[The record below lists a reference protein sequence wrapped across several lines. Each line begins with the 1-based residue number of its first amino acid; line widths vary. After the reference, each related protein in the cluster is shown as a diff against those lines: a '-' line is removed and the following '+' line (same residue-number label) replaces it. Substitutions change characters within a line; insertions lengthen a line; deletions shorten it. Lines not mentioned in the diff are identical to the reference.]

1 MVRIKFELPPFEP
14 RRQRRVRHVVTQLPK
29 LKSTLGS
36 CSAPCPALPP
46 PLYFLL
52 KRRVPMPHSLRQHL
66 CARSYI
72 KALEDGMTARRA
84 NRIISRRTKIQRLAK
99 YASSCYTRW
108 TRYAPFHAFLG
119 IYSHRLFD
127 LAPNTNTRCR
137 SHSRLPSKWTSA
149 AFDACSLSELPASL
163 PHLHPVNPEPHIPN
177 SHARESP
184 STYISPVR
192 GSYNACTLRP
202 RSHPRTNVSPYSA
215 SQRLELSPVRVHL
228 PTTPT
233 PIGLCNFRRFRRRR
247 YPPMLI
253 YARAPV
259 RSPP

>member
-1 MVRIKFELPPFEP
+1 MWFESSSNF
-14 RRQRRVRHVVTQLPK
+14 RRSNRDASDAFVTW
-29 LKSTLGS
+29 SRS
-36 CSAPCPALPP
+36 CQNRNQPSALARLRCPALPSS
-46 PLYFLL
+46 PLFSSQA
-52 KRRVPMPHSLRQHL
+52 RVPMPHSLRQHL

-202 RSHPRTNVSPYSA
+202 RSHRVQMFPI
-215 SQRLELSPVRVHL
+215 LS
-228 PTTPT
+228 
-233 PIGLCNFRRFRRRR
+233 
-247 YPPMLI
+247 
-253 YARAPV
+253 
-259 RSPP
+259 